1 MVILGTA
8 KCDQTS
14 MGTDVMCKSS
24 QLVYNYLLYASP
36 SLMFCPVE
44 WPFTG
49 GSMGLNSFVRK
60 KGLSPEKM
68 PD

>member
-1 MVILGTA
+1 
-8 KCDQTS
+8 

-49 GSMGLNSFVRK
+49 GSMGLNSFVRE